1 MLYLIKS
8 LIKAL
13 LLVVIIAARIV
24 ISLVK
29 IIVRVIVSLF
39 SFVGLLFKKIRGKNT
54 HYGIVTN
61 NLFTRDEI
69 MTSLQQSRGVK

>member
-39 SFVGLLFKKIRGKNT
+39 SFVRLLFKKIRGKNT
-54 HYGIVTN
+54 HYGMIIN
-61 NLFTRDEI
+61 SSKIKYD
-69 MTSLQQSRGVK
+69 